1 MANKSQK
8 GKNDKDIKETKK
20 TAKTSQNKPKTSKN
34 KGHDNLIPVTKRTK
48 EEQRAIQV
56 AGGIK
61 SGQARKR
68 KKVLRETFK
77 ALLSLPPTQ
86 RDKETVAKALGVEPE
101 VIESQETIL
110 AVAMMSQAR
119 KGNVKAFEAVNRIVN
134 GESLTD
140 KEDIKIRRA
149 ELKMKQ
155 EKHAIEMEQYEA
167 EHKKKDGTAYKGI
180 PALCIAPYFS
190 IFLWDVH
197 DHNAHEFIH
206 KGGRGSTK
214 SSCIALAIIDL
225 MMQDEN
231 YNALVMRQVSNTIK
245 DSVYNQLKWA
255 IDKLDLDS
263 EFKCTKSPMEIT
275 RTATGQKI
283 FFRGADDPLKIK
295 SIKAEKGY
303 IAIVWFE
310 ELDQFYGSET
320 VRNIEQSAVRG
331 GDKAW
336 IFKSF
341 NPPKTANNWA
351 NEYVLTPKAG
361 MKVYHSTYQTVPSEW
376 LGKNWLDEAKALKE
390 INPKAYENEYLGE
403 VNGTGGNVFENVTIR
418 EITDEEINNF
428 NYTYNGLDW
437 GWYPDPLNFTRCC
450 YDSAHMTLYIYA
462 EFRAN
467 KMPNEDVAQ
476 ILKDQF
482 KIGDEIVTC
491 DSAENKSI
499 ADLRAFGIS
508 ARGAEKGAGSVAY
521 SMKWLSSLKEIVID
535 SKRCPNAAMEF
546 THYEF
551 MRDKDGQVI
560 SGYPDKD
567 NHSIDSVRYALN
579 PVWKKKGQ

>member
-61 SGQARKR
+61 SGIARKR
-68 KKVLRETFK
+68 KKELRETFK

-86 RDKETVAKALGVEPE
+86 RDKETVAKALGVEPD

-190 IFLWDVH
+190 IF
-197 DHNAHEFIH
+197 
-206 KGGRGSTK
+206 
-214 SSCIALAIIDL
+214 
-225 MMQDEN
+225 
-231 YNALVMRQVSNTIK
+231 MRQVSNTIK

-255 IDKLDLDS
+255 IDKLELDS

-376 LGKNWLDEAKALKE
+376 LGRNWLDEAEALKE

-437 GWYPDPLNFTRCC
+437 GWFPDPLNFTRCC

-467 KMPNEDVAQ
+467 KMPNEDVAEV
-476 ILKDQF
+476 LKNDF

-546 THYEF
+546 THYEY